1 MEYQIAYLDIYGNA
15 GILAEEISGILHGAE
30 LVNLSKQEISDDANS
45 YLLVFEITQNAIPL
59 KIMDILENLEGKT
72 ILCFV
77 ACGMALFE
85 EKEDVEHN
93 LLPFLPDECDYRG
106 LFFCPGQI
114 PSSVMDTIQE
124 ALDKTRKTSRRKPCW
139 RRSSMRKTTLTPR
152 ISESCAASSRK
163 VVSEGRNRF

>member
-1 MEYQIAYLDIYGNA
+1 MDYQIAYLNVYGNA
-15 GILAEEISGILHGAE
+15 GVLADEIQTILAGAE
-30 LVNLSKQEISDDANS
+30 LVDLNRQEISDDADV
-45 YLLVFEITQNAIPL
+45 YLLVFEITQAAIPL
-59 KIMDILENLEGKT
+59 KIMDVLENLEGKT

-124 ALDKTRKTSRRKPCW
+124 ALDENPENKQAQAMLEAFQHAKNHPDAGDFQELRRF
-139 RRSSMRKTTLTPR
+139 
-152 ISESCAASSRK
+152 IQES
-163 VVSEGRNRF
+163 GI